1 MWNFTDDMGV
11 HRDDNYSLKAEVF
24 PLDDLTIKDIDNYK
38 QELIKSGLVKAFE
51 DVLDGKLLFIKNWYK
66 YQYIKKPTPSKYSLP
81 DEILQFF
88 TDSEIGK
95 YHLRTLDN
103 EYGTSTEPVPPKR
116 KEKNRIEEN
125 EIESNLKEEKSEE
138 KEDKNDCFNNNPFIK
153 LQQELP
159 SAKS

>member
-1 MWNFTDDMGV
+1 MPRKRLIDPNFWSDDKIIRISIPARLLFIAMWNFTDDMGV

-24 PLDDLTIKDIDNYK
+24 PIDDITIKDVEKYK
-38 QELIKSGLVKAFE
+38 QELIKSGLVKVFE

-81 DEILQFF
+81 DAILQFF
-88 TDSEIGK
+88 TDSEIEK

-116 KEKNRIEEN
+116 KE
-125 EIESNLKEEKSEE
+125 
-138 KEDKNDCFNNNPFIK
+138 
-153 LQQELP
+153 
-159 SAKS
+159 